1 MVQISK
7 KDKEKV
13 LEAIHSGKI
22 DTAELALPALADS
35 IVLAMETA
43 WFSGTA

>member
-22 DTAELALPALADS
+22 DTVELLSL
-35 IVLAMETA
+35 IHI
-43 WFSGTA
+43 

>member
-13 LEAIHSGKI
+13 LETIHSGKT
-22 DTAELALPALADS
+22 DAAELALPALAGS
-35 IVLAMETA
+35 VMLAMKHHGFLEP
-43 WFSGTA
+43 F

>member
-13 LEAIHSGKI
+13 LEAIYSGTI
-22 DTAELALPALADS
+22 DTAELALPTLADS
-35 IVLAMETA
+35 IVLVMK
-43 WFSGTA
+43 

>member
-22 DTAELALPALADS
+22 DTAELDLQCH
-35 IVLAMETA
+35 
-43 WFSGTA
+43 